1 MRLGSVVLSALLL
14 LPPASVYAQSPKL
27 ADLVGA
33 WLGTYDSLIV
43 QPDST
48 FVWRLLGGATRQRFT
63 RRLQA
68 MKGDTIIFASAIRP
82 DSYLVKLS
90 DEVLTMT
97 AIGGSNRW
105 YSCPTAPSR
114 KRVGAAA
121 PKP

>member
-1 MRLGSVVLSALLL
+1 MRLRSVVISALLL
-14 LPPASVYAQSPKL
+14 LPLASVYAQSRKP

-82 DSYLVKLS
+82 DSYLVFLP
-90 DEVLTMT
+90 DCAEPEACRCCRAEALNGVWL
-97 AIGGSNRW
+97 RLLVE
-105 YSCPTAPSR
+105 P
-114 KRVGAAA
+114 
-121 PKP
+121 